1 MKVLIIGGG
10 GREHALT
17 WKISQSPLVDKI
29 YCAPGNAG
37 ISNLAE
43 CVDIKP
49 TDFDSLVEFAKK
61 NNIDLTVV
69 GPEQP
74 LVEGIA
80 DRFEEEGLVIYG
92 PKKEGAILEGS
103 KIFAKNFMQKYNIPT
118 AKYVVFDNPVEARDY
133 IGSGEISCP
142 TVIKADGLAA
152 GKGVVICENIVQGMN
167 AITELMD
174 NKKFGNAGERIVLEE
189 FLVGWEASI
198 HIITDGEDYIILP
211 CAKDHKKIYDGEKG
225 PNTGGMGAVSPS
237 PQIDATVKETI
248 KTKIIEPFMK
258 GLKEEGI
265 DFRGTVFFGLM
276 LTKKGPYVLEFNVR
290 FGDPETQVILP
301 RIEDDIVPILY
312 SVAKGKLEG
321 DIKMSN
327 NVAVNVVAVSRGYP
341 GSYEKGFEI
350 TLPEPTS
357 SNVLVFQAGTKFN
370 DEGKLVTNGGRVI
383 SVTALAP
390 DIESARKEAYGF
402 LKQIKFKGM
411 FFRKDIAAI

>member
-1 MKVLIIGGG
+1 MKVLVIGSG

-37 ISNLAE
+37 IAKLAE

-49 TDFDSLVEFAKK
+49 DDFDSLIDFAKK
-61 NNIDLTVV
+61 NKIDLTVV

-80 DRFEEEGLVIYG
+80 DRFEEEGLLIYG
-92 PKKEGAILEGS
+92 PIKEGAILEGS
-103 KIFAKNFMQKYNIPT
+103 KIFAKKFMEKHNIPT
-118 AKYVVFDNPVEARDY
+118 AKYVVFENPVEARNY
-133 IGSGEISCP
+133 IGSGEITCP

-152 GKGVVICENIVQGMN
+152 GKGVVICENMVQGMN
-167 AITELMD
+167 AITELME
-174 NKKFGNAGERIVLEE
+174 NKKFGKAGEKIVLEE

-198 HIITDGEDYIILP
+198 HIITDGNDYIILP

-237 PQIDATVKETI
+237 PQIDATMKETI
-248 KTKIIEPFMK
+248 KTKIIEPFME
-258 GLKEEGI
+258 GLKKEGI
-265 DFRGTVFFGLM
+265 NFKGTVFFGLM

-301 RIEDDIVPILY
+301 RIENDIVPILY

-321 DIKMSN
+321 DVKMSG

-341 GSYEKGFEI
+341 GKYEKGFEI
-350 TLPEPTS
+350 SLPEPTS
-357 SNVLVFQAGTKFN
+357 SNVIVFHAGTRFN
-370 DEGKLVTNGGRVI
+370 EEGKLITNGGRVI
-383 SVTALAP
+383 SVTTLAP

-411 FFRKDIAAI
+411 FFRKDIAAL

>member
-1 MKVLIIGGG
+1 MKVLVIGGG
-10 GREHALT
+10 GREHALV
-17 WKISQSPLVDKI
+17 WKISRSPLVKKV

-37 ISNLAE
+37 ISGIAE
-43 CVDIKP
+43 CVDIKA
-49 TDFDSLVEFAKK
+49 TDIDALVDFAKK
-61 NNIDLTVV
+61 HSIDLTVV

-80 DRFEEEGLVIYG
+80 DRFREEGLLIYG
-92 PKKEGAILEGS
+92 PGKKGAILEGS
-103 KIFAKNFMQKYNIPT
+103 KIYAKNFMQKYNIPT
-118 AKYVVFDNPVEARDY
+118 AKYVVFDNPAKARDY
-133 IGSGEISCP
+133 LGSGEITCP
-142 TVIKADGLAA
+142 TVIKADGLAG
-152 GKGVVICENIVQGMN
+152 GKGVIICENIVQGMN
-167 AITELMD
+167 AITDLME
-174 NKKFGNAGERIVLEE
+174 NKKFGNAGEKIVLEE

-198 HIITDGEDYIILP
+198 HIITDGENYMVLP

-237 PQIDATVKETI
+237 PQIDATMKETI
-248 KTKIIEPFMK
+248 KAKIIEPFMK

-301 RIEDDIVPILY
+301 RIEDDIVPVLM
-312 SVAKGKLEG
+312 SAAQGKLEG
-321 DIKMSN
+321 DVRMSP

-341 GSYEKGFEI
+341 GAYEKGLEI
-350 TLPEPTS
+350 TMPEPTS
-357 SNVLVFQAGTKFN
+357 SNVLVFHAGTKLGE
-370 DEGKLVTNGGRVI
+370 DGRLLTNGGRVL

-411 FFRKDIAAI
+411 FFRKDIATL

>member
-1 MKVLIIGGG
+1 MKVLVIGSG

-37 ISNLAE
+37 ISSLAE

-49 TDFDSLVEFAKK
+49 DDFDGLIDFAKK

-74 LVEGIA
+74 LVDGIA
-80 DRFEEEGLVIYG
+80 DRFEEEGLLIYG

-103 KIFAKNFMQKYNIPT
+103 KIFAKKFMQKHNIPT
-118 AKYVVFDNPVEARDY
+118 AKYVVFENPVDARNY

-152 GKGVVICENIVQGMN
+152 GKGVVICENMVQGMN
-167 AITELMD
+167 AITELME
-174 NKKFGNAGERIVLEE
+174 NKKFGKAGEKIVLEE

-198 HIITDGEDYIILP
+198 HIITDGKDYLILP
-211 CAKDHKKIYDGEKG
+211 SAKDHKKIYDGEKG

-237 PQIDATVKETI
+237 PQIDATMNETI
-248 KTKIIEPFMK
+248 KTKIIEPFME
-258 GLKEEGI
+258 GLKKEGI
-265 DFRGTVFFGLM
+265 NFKGTVFFGLM

-301 RIEDDIVPILY
+301 RVENDIVPILY

-321 DIKMSN
+321 DIKMSP

-341 GSYEKGFEI
+341 GKYEKGFEI
-350 TLPEPTS
+350 SLPEPTS
-357 SNVLVFQAGTKFN
+357 SNITVFHAGTKFN
-370 DEGKLVTNGGRVI
+370 DEGKLITNGGRVI

-390 DIESARKEAYGF
+390 DIESARKEAYGS

-411 FFRKDIAAI
+411 FFRKDIAAL

>member
-1 MKVLIIGGG
+1 MKVLVIGSG

-37 ISNLAE
+37 ISSLAE

-49 TDFDSLVEFAKK
+49 DDFDGLIGFAKK
-61 NNIDLTVV
+61 NKIDLTIV

-74 LVEGIA
+74 LVDGIA
-80 DRFEEEGLVIYG
+80 DRFEEEGLLIYG

-103 KIFAKNFMQKYNIPT
+103 KIFAKKFMQKHNIPT
-118 AKYVVFDNPVEARDY
+118 AKYVVFDNPVEARNY
-133 IGSGEISCP
+133 IGSGEITCP
-142 TVIKADGLAA
+142 AVIKADGLAA
-152 GKGVVICENIVQGMN
+152 GKGVVICENMVQGMN
-167 AITELMD
+167 AITELME
-174 NKKFGNAGERIVLEE
+174 NKKFGKAGEKIVLEE

-198 HIITDGEDYIILP
+198 HIITDGNDYLILP

-237 PQIDATVKETI
+237 PQIDATMKETI
-248 KTKIIEPFMK
+248 KTKIIEPFME
-258 GLKEEGI
+258 GLKKDGI
-265 DFRGTVFFGLM
+265 DFKGTVFFGLM
-276 LTKKGPYVLEFNVR
+276 LTKQGPFVLEFNVR

-301 RIEDDIVPILY
+301 RVENDIVPILY

-321 DIKMSN
+321 DIKMSP

-341 GSYEKGFEI
+341 GKYEKGFEI
-350 TLPEPTS
+350 SLPEPTS
-357 SNVLVFQAGTKFN
+357 SNITVFHAGTKFN
-370 DEGKLVTNGGRVI
+370 DEGKLITNGGRVI

-390 DIESARKEAYGF
+390 DIESARKEAYGS

-411 FFRKDIAAI
+411 FFRKDIAAL

>member
-1 MKVLIIGGG
+1 MKVLIVGGG

-17 WKISQSPLVDKI
+17 WKISQSPLVEKV

-37 ISNLAE
+37 ISKIAE
-43 CVDIKP
+43 CVNINP
-49 TDFDSLVEFAKK
+49 TDFDSLVSFVKDNK
-61 NNIDLTVV
+61 IDLTVV

-80 DRFEEEGLVIYG
+80 DRFEEEGLLLYG

-103 KIFAKNFMQKYNIPT
+103 KIFAKNFMQKHNIPT
-118 AKYVVFDNPVEARDY
+118 AKYVVFDNPVEARNY
-133 IGSGEISCP
+133 IGSGEITCP

-167 AITELMD
+167 AITEMME
-174 NKKFGNAGERIVLEE
+174 NKRFGKAGERIVLEE

-198 HIITDGEDYIILP
+198 HIITDGENYVMLP

-237 PQIDATVKETI
+237 PQIDATMKETI
-248 KTKIIEPFMK
+248 KTTIIEPFMA
-258 GLKEEGI
+258 GLKKEGI
-265 DFRGTVFFGLM
+265 NFKGTVFFGLM
-276 LTKKGPYVLEFNVR
+276 ITKKGPFVLEFNVR

-301 RIEDDIVPILY
+301 RIEGDIVPLLH
-312 SVAKGKLEG
+312 SVAKGRLDG
-321 DIKMSN
+321 DVKMSG

-341 GSYEKGFEI
+341 GKYEKGVEI
-350 TLPEPTS
+350 ELPEPTS
-357 SNVLVFQAGTKFN
+357 SNILVFHSGTKLDN
-370 DEGKLVTNGGRVI
+370 DGKLLTNGGRVI

-390 DIESARKEAYGF
+390 DIENARKEAYGF

-411 FFRKDIAAI
+411 FYRKDIAAV

>member
-92 PKKEGAILEGS
+92 PKKKGAILEGS

-312 SVAKGKLEG
+312 SIAKGKLEG

>member
-1 MKVLIIGGG
+1 MKVLIVGGG

-17 WKISQSPLVDKI
+17 WKISQSPLIEKI

-37 ISNLAE
+37 ISTIAE
-43 CVDIKP
+43 CVDISP
-49 TDFDSLVEFAKK
+49 LDFDKLVDFAKK

-80 DRFEEEGLVIYG
+80 DRFEEEGLLLYG

-103 KIFAKNFMQKYNIPT
+103 KIFAKNFMQKHNIPT
-118 AKYVVFDNPVEARDY
+118 AKYVVFDNPVDARDY
-133 IGSGEISCP
+133 LGSGEITCP

-167 AITELMD
+167 AITEMME
-174 NKKFGNAGERIVLEE
+174 NKRFGKAGEKIVLEE

-198 HIITDGEDYIILP
+198 HIITDGENYVMLP

-237 PQIDATVKETI
+237 PQIDANMKETI
-248 KTKIIEPFMK
+248 RTIIVEPFMK

-265 DFRGTVFFGLM
+265 KFKGTVFFGLM
-276 LTKKGPYVLEFNVR
+276 ITKKGPFVLEFNVR

-301 RIEDDIVPILY
+301 KIDGDILPLLY

-321 DIKMSN
+321 DVKMSG

-341 GSYEKGFEI
+341 GKYEKGFEI
-350 TLPEPTS
+350 ELPEPTS
-357 SNVLVFQAGTKFN
+357 SNILVFHAGTKLN
-370 DEGKLVTNGGRVI
+370 EEGKLVTNGGRVI

-390 DIESARKEAYGF
+390 DIENARKEAYGF

-411 FFRKDIAAI
+411 FYRKDIAAV

>member
-17 WKISQSPLVDKI
+17 WKISQSPLVEKI

-92 PKKEGAILEGS
+92 PKKKGAILEGS